1 MPEGFSPALRE
12 VSDAVLAVASNLGVE
27 EVLQRLVDVSR
38 GLAHARYAALGI
50 PNDEGGFAQFFTAG
64 MSDEL
69 IARLGQ
75 LPETHGLLGA
85 MLEAS
90 ASYRTADIQ
99 ADPRFRGWWPEG
111 HPDMRSFLGV
121 PICAAGEVI
130 GAFYL
135 TDKEDASEF
144 SFADQELIEL
154 LAAHAAIAV
163 TNARLYERSRELSI
177 LDERNR
183 LALELHDV
191 ISQKLFALALAAESA
206 ETLLGVD
213 DEGARVQIGRLK
225 QLSQDALEELR
236 YLILE
241 LRPPELER
249 DGLATTL
256 RKHVEVLRRVQGGV
270 PDVELQ
276 LDGEP
281 PAELGRDRELLRI
294 AQEALQN
301 AIRHSGATRIV
312 LQLQTVDGRIVL
324 EVRDDGTGFDPQAT
338 AVRGRRLGLSSM
350 EERARRLSGS
360 LVITSAA
367 GAGTTVRF
375 EAPV

>member
-1 MPEGFSPALRE
+1 
-12 VSDAVLAVASNLGVE
+12 
-27 EVLQRLVDVSR
+27 
-38 GLAHARYAALGI
+38 
-50 PNDEGGFAQFFTAG
+50 
-64 MSDEL
+64 MSEEL
-69 IARLGQ
+69 IARLGP

-85 MLEAS
+85 MLERAGLVPDRRHPERP
-90 ASYRTADIQ
+90 ALPGLVAD
-99 ADPRFRGWWPEG
+99 G

-135 TDKEDASEF
+135 TDKEDAPTS
-144 SFADQELIEL
+144 SRADDQELIEL

-206 ETLLGVD
+206 DALLDVD
-213 DEGARVQIGRLK
+213 EDAARVQIGRLRA
-225 QLSQDALEELR
+225 LSQEALEELR

-249 DGLATTL
+249 DGLASTL

-270 PDVELQ
+270 PELELELD

-281 PAELGRDRELLRI
+281 PADGGRDRELLRI

-312 LQLQTVDGRIVL
+312 LRLETVDGNVVL

-338 AVRGRRLGLSSM
+338 AVRARRLGLVVDGGAGAPARRAARRSRRR
-350 EERARRLSGS
+350 RARGRPSASRRRCDRARSACSSSTTTRSSARGSAPSCASRRGSRWSARRATAPRPSPRRSGLRPMS
-360 LVITSAA
+360 S
-367 GAGTTVRF
+367 
-375 EAPV
+375 